1 VLALRNLFRLAV
13 VSHRHLRVRWLTPS
27 ARLTYARLREE
38 DGAVLDERD
47 GLMGEAAAFARSHL
61 EGDGLARGGAGG
73 FIERVVLP
81 SSPPPLSGARGVGAG
96 SAGER
101 QRAVLEGLAAAVAE
115 HLVGVDYVVQS
126 VGFERAR
133 LPEVRPGLGML
144 GGAIGKPKRLVF
156 DGLRGSFFPSVKSR
170 DKVIGLFG
178 AGSAFPEQ
186 KVTVEGWRKPE
197 VGVWKF
203 MDFAQRMVPRWVAA
217 TKRGSFAPRWSET
230 EAAITRRQR
239 HHEYY

>member
-1 VLALRNLFRLAV
+1 VAVVGADHAAVLALRNLFRLAA
-13 VSHRHLRVRWLTPS
+13 VSHRRLRVRWIAPS
-27 ARLTYARLREE
+27 ARLTYARLREA

-61 EGDGLARGGAGG
+61 EGEALARGDAGG
-73 FIERVVLP
+73 FIERVVV
-81 SSPPPLSGARGVGAG
+81 PPVPGAGAVGAG
-96 SAGER
+96 PA
-101 QRAVLEGLAAAVAE
+101 GLAVAAE
-115 HLVGVDYVVQS
+115 HLEGVDYVVQS

-133 LPEVRPGLGML
+133 LPEVRPGLGPL
-144 GGAIGKPKRLVF
+144 GGPIGRPERLVF

-170 DKVIGLFG
+170 DSVIGLFG
-178 AGSAFPEQ
+178 AGSAFPEH

-203 MDFAQRMVPRWVAA
+203 MDFARRMVPRWVEA
-217 TKRGSFAPRWSET
+217 TKKGSFASGWSET
-230 EAAITRRQR
+230 EAAITRRRR